1 MGDCKVHKISFYYV
15 GAIGQDFKK
24 SYLFY
29 YLITKKRRTRI
40 RKLLPILMNIFYA
53 STTQTRIK

>member
-1 MGDCKVHKISFYYV
+1 MKMGDCKVHKISFYYV

-40 RKLLPILMNIFYA
+40 
-53 STTQTRIK
+53 